1 MWEGGSGGC
10 GVCSPACPGLAV
22 APALDPPLYVSSH
35 LTSGRGRLTCG
46 ASSHRAGPQL
56 PDAELQPAD
65 APPAVCRAAAAVR
78 DHRRHRLGRRAA
90 GGGDRWRGRAD
101 DPESRRS
108 EHRGPLRLRGR
119 VRAAACAPPL
129 VCESTS
135 RALSSRAL
143 QTGERLRS
151 LVWVFRL
158 PEGAHSRALLLGLV
172 CRASEGW
179 CGFFLDDEKRAWQEP
194 LPPAPPLPPCL
205 GPRIHV
211 VISPLVCSAR
221 RSGLTNRAA
230 LRSARAGASSSSAAS
245 LSAASPPICSTR
257 LQRPTNA
264 WRQSL
269 PSWGSHCALLWLRR
283 RAVAGTD
290 RSPPRM
296 THTRGGSGRERAPR
310 APPCGRRD
318 TRERERAGWRSGG
331 ARAGAAGTLIV
342 VRARCAPRVRDWVS
356 IRCCACTSYTRE
368 KGKTK
373 GGRHATPADAARRCR
388 ARMAIWL
395 MGRALPLGDTR

>member
-179 CGFFLDDEKRAWQEP
+179 CGFFLDDEKRVWQEP
-194 LPPAPPLPPCL
+194 LPPAAPLPPCL

-230 LRSARAGASSSSAAS
+230 LRSARAGASSSSAAT

-269 PSWGSHCALLWLRR
+269 PSWGSHCAL
-283 RAVAGTD
+283 VAAA
-290 RSPPRM
+290 
-296 THTRGGSGRERAPR
+296 RGGGDRQIPPSNDTHKRRERKR
-310 APPCGRRD
+310 ARAACAAVREAGHAGEGARGVAVGGCAGRRCGD
-318 TRERERAGWRSGG
+318 VDRC
-331 ARAGAAGTLIV
+331 AGTL
-342 VRARCAPRVRDWVS
+342 CAS
-356 IRCCACTSYTRE
+356 CA
-368 KGKTK
+368 
-373 GGRHATPADAARRCR
+373 
-388 ARMAIWL
+388 
-395 MGRALPLGDTR
+395 